1 VKRIR
6 KLLSRRA
13 TLVFFAMATQLVA
26 LIGVLNIFAD
36 SFYIF
41 YAVSIVLSVAV
52 VIWILND
59 SSNPAYKLA
68 WIIPILVF
76 PIFGGLFYV
85 FFGKTRLNRT
95 MKRRMVESAGSVM
108 TPADRSE
115 RNIQKL
121 EALDPDAVL
130 QARYLSV
137 NAGSPL
143 WVNTATEYL
152 QTGELAFERIVEAL
166 KKAEKYIFLEF
177 FIIAEGEMWETIL
190 AILADKARHGL
201 DVRVMYDDF
210 GCIARFPSHYSRTLE
225 ALGIRCAVFN
235 PLRPILSSNHNHR
248 DHRKILVIDG
258 RIGFTGGIN
267 LADEYINKLSRFGR
281 WKDSAIMLEG
291 EAVMSLTLMFLQ
303 LWSHARRGKNDT
315 LASDFPAVSGSPAFR
330 SDGFVQPFGDSP
342 LDEEPVGE
350 NVYLN
355 LIAKARRYLYIT
367 TPYLII
373 DNEMLTALALA
384 AKDGLDVRIIT
395 PHIPDKW
402 YVHAVTRANYGA
414 LVESGVRIFEYTP
427 GFIHSKMFVADDRFG
442 VVGTINLDFRSLFLH
457 FECGVWLCGC
467 QSLAAMRDD
476 FLSTLDECEE
486 VTQDELDRIK
496 VHKKALGWFLKVF
509 SPLL

>member
-1 VKRIR
+1 MKRIR
-6 KLLSRRA
+6 KILSRRA
-13 TLVFFAMATQLVA
+13 TLVFFAIAAQLVV

-36 SFYIF
+36 SFYIV
-41 YAVSIVLSVAV
+41 YAVSIVLSVGV

-95 MKRRMVESAGSVM
+95 MKERMVESAGSIM
-108 TPADRSE
+108 IPADRSE
-115 RNIQKL
+115 GNIREL
-121 EALDPDAVL
+121 EALDPDAAL
-130 QARYLSV
+130 QARYLSA

-143 WVNTATEYL
+143 WANTATEYL
-152 QTGELAFERIVEAL
+152 PTGELAFQRIVEAL

-177 FIIAEGEMWETIL
+177 FIIAPGEMWDTIL
-190 AILADKARHGL
+190 GILSEKARLDL

-210 GCIARFPSHYSRTLE
+210 GCIARFPPRYCETLE
-225 ALGIRCAVFN
+225 ALGIHCAVFN
-235 PLRPILSSNHNHR
+235 PLRPVLSSNHNHR
-248 DHRKILVIDG
+248 DHRKILVVDG
-258 RIGFTGGIN
+258 RVGFTGGIN
-267 LADEYINKLSRFGR
+267 LADEYINKLNRFGH
-281 WKDSAIMLEG
+281 WKDNAIMLEG

-303 LWSHARRGKNDT
+303 LWSHARRGKKDNPDC
-315 LASDFPAVSGSPAFR
+315 DFPAVPALPPILP
-330 SDGFVQPFGDSP
+330 DGFVQPYEDSP

-384 AKDGLDVRIIT
+384 AKNGLDVRIIT
-395 PHIPDKW
+395 PHVPDKW
-402 YVHAVTRANYGA
+402 YVHAVTRANYEA
-414 LVESGVRIFEYTP
+414 LIESGVRIFEYTP
-427 GFIHSKMFVADDRFG
+427 GFIHSKTFVADDRFG

-467 QSLAAMRDD
+467 RSLVAMRDD
-476 FLSTLDECEE
+476 FLSTLKECGEVGREE
-486 VTQDELDRIK
+486 LNRMKISERAV
-496 VHKKALGWFLKVF
+496 GWFLKVF

>member
-1 VKRIR
+1 MKRIR
-6 KLLSRRA
+6 KILSRRA
-13 TLVFFAMATQLVA
+13 TLVFFAISAQLVV

-59 SSNPAYKLA
+59 SSNPAYKIA

-95 MKRRMVESAGSVM
+95 MKRRMVESAGSIM

-115 RNIQKL
+115 RNLLKL
-121 EALDPDAVL
+121 EALDPDAAL
-130 QARYLSV
+130 QARYLSA

-143 WVNTATEYL
+143 WTNTATEYL
-152 QTGELAFERIVEAL
+152 KTGELAFERIVEAL

-177 FIIAEGEMWETIL
+177 FIIAEGEMWDTIL
-190 AILADKARHGL
+190 AILTEKAQRGL

-210 GCIARFPSHYSRTLE
+210 GCIARFPSHYNKTLE

-235 PLRPILSSNHNHR
+235 PLRPVLSSNHNHR

-267 LADEYINKLSRFGR
+267 LADEYINRLNRFGR
-281 WKDSAIMLEG
+281 WKDNAIMLEG

-303 LWSHARRGKNDT
+303 LWNHARRGKQDNPPC
-315 LASDFPAVSGSPAFR
+315 DFPAVSGLPADL
-330 SDGFVQPFGDSP
+330 SDGFVQPYEDSP

-384 AKDGLDVRIIT
+384 AKNGLDVRIIT
-395 PHIPDKW
+395 PHVPDKW

-414 LVESGVRIFEYTP
+414 LIESGVRIFEYTP

-467 QSLAAMRDD
+467 RSIAAMRDD
-476 FLSTLDECEE
+476 FLSTLKECGE
-486 VTQDELDRIK
+486 VTRSELGHMK
-496 VHKKALGWFLKVF
+496 MYKKAVGWFLKIF